1 MGYSF
6 KRQKVERDCSMHVY
20 TILLSTIILLN
31 IIFAFLVI
39 FFERK
44 DPIATWAWLMVLTFI
59 PILGFILYL
68 LIGQNLRNRK
78 MFQWDERKKLGIE
91 QVLASQLL
99 QISSNQLRTTNN
111 VIKKNQDLIYM
122 NLFNN
127 DAVLTENNAVD
138 IFTDGKEKFDQL
150 LLDIKAAKKSIHLQY
165 YIFKN
170 DGIGSKLITALTEKA
185 KEGLE
190 VRLLY
195 DELGSRTLRKRAFKE
210 LTAAG
215 GQVAV
220 FFPSKFHL
228 INLRM
233 NYRNHRKLAIID
245 GQTGYI
251 GGFNVGD
258 EYLGLHPKFGYWRDT
273 HLRIVG
279 TAIYA
284 IQTRFILDWNQAA
297 PHHEIHYSPEYFPGK
312 LDEIVGN
319 IGMQIVSSGPNS
331 EWEQIKNGYIK
342 MITAA
347 KESVFI
353 QTPYF
358 IPDTSLLDTL
368 RIAALS
374 GVDVKI
380 MIPNKPDHM
389 FVYWATYSYI
399 GEMLKAGAKV
409 YIYENGFI
417 HAKTLLVDSKISSV
431 GTANIDMRSFRLNFE
446 VNAFI
451 YSEEIST
458 TLTNGFL
465 EDMKLCTPLTLD
477 SYSKRSLWIK
487 FKESF
492 SRLLSPLL

>member
-1 MGYSF
+1 MHIYS
-6 KRQKVERDCSMHVY
+6 
-20 TILLSTIILLN
+20 ILVSAIFLLN

-39 FFERK
+39 FLERR
-44 DPIATWAWLMVLTFI
+44 DAGATWAWIMVLTFI

-68 LIGQNLRNRK
+68 LFGRNLRKRK

-99 QISSNQLRTTNN
+99 QISSNQLRTTNK

-127 DAVLTENNAVD
+127 DAVLTENNKVD
-138 IFTDGKEKFDQL
+138 IYTDGNKKFSQL
-150 LLDIKAAKKSIHLQY
+150 LADINQAKKSIHLQY

-170 DGIGSKLITALTEKA
+170 DGIGSKLINALVKKA
-185 KEGLE
+185 EEGVE

-195 DELGSRTLRKRAFKE
+195 DELGSRTLRKKAFKK
-210 LTAAG
+210 LKAAG

-228 INLRM
+228 INFRL

-245 GQTGYI
+245 GNIGYI

-258 EYLGLHPKFGYWRDT
+258 EYLGLNAKFGYWRDT
-273 HLRIVG
+273 HLRIIG

-297 PHHEIHYSPEYFPGK
+297 PHHEISYSPDYFPRK
-312 LDEIVGN
+312 TDEIIGN
-319 IGMQIVSSGPNS
+319 VGMQIVSSGPDS

-358 IPDTSLLDTL
+358 IPDASLLDTL

-374 GVDVKI
+374 GIDVKI

-417 HAKTLLVDSKISSV
+417 HAKTLMIDRQITSV

-451 YSEEIST
+451 YSKQIADV
-458 TLTNGFL
+458 LTDGFL
-465 EDMKLCTPLTLD
+465 EDMKLSTQLTLD
-477 SYSKRSLWIK
+477 KYSKRSLYIR

-492 SRLLSPLL
+492 SRLLAPIL

>member
-1 MGYSF
+1 
-6 KRQKVERDCSMHVY
+6 MHIY
-20 TILLSTIILLN
+20 TVLVSTIILLN

-39 FFERK
+39 FLERR
-44 DPIATWAWLMVLTFI
+44 DASTTWAWIMVLTFI

-68 LIGQNLRNRK
+68 LFGQNLSKRK
-78 MFQWDERKKLGIE
+78 MFQWEERKKLGVEPI
-91 QVLASQLL
+91 LASQLL
-99 QISSNQLRTTNN
+99 QISSNQLRTTNS
-111 VIKKNQDLIYM
+111 VIKANQDLIYM

-138 IFTDGKEKFDQL
+138 VFTDGHKKFEQL
-150 LLDIKAAKKSIHLQY
+150 LKDIKQAKKSVHLQY

-170 DGIGSKLITALTEKA
+170 DGIGSRLINLLVEKA
-185 KEGLE
+185 KEGVE

-195 DELGSRTLRKRAFKE
+195 DELGSRTLRRRIFKT
-210 LTAAG
+210 LKAAG
-215 GQVAV
+215 GQVEV
-220 FFPSKFHL
+220 FFPSKLHL
-228 INLRM
+228 INLRL

-245 GQTGYI
+245 GHIGYI

-258 EYLGLHPKFGYWRDT
+258 EYLGLNPKYGYWRDT
-273 HLRIVG
+273 HLRIIG
-279 TAIYA
+279 TAVYA
-284 IQTRFILDWNQAA
+284 IQTRFILDWNQAS
-297 PHHEIHYSPEYFPGK
+297 HLQGISYSPEYFPDRT
-312 LDEIVGN
+312 DEIIGN
-319 IGMQIVSSGPNS
+319 IGMQIVSSGPDS

-374 GVDVKI
+374 GIDVKI

-399 GEMLKAGAKV
+399 GEMLKAGAKI

-417 HAKTLLVDSKISSV
+417 HAKTLMVDRKITSV

-451 YSEEIST
+451 YSEAFANL
-458 TLTNGFL
+458 LTDGFL
-465 EDMKLCTPLTLD
+465 EDLQLSTQLTLEK
-477 SYSKRSLWIK
+477 YNKRSLFIR

-492 SRLLSPLL
+492 SRLLGPIL

>member
-1 MGYSF
+1 M
-6 KRQKVERDCSMHVY
+6 ERKNDMHVY
-20 TILLSTIILLN
+20 SILLSTIIVLN
-31 IIFAFLVI
+31 IFLAFLVI

-59 PILGFILYL
+59 PILGFIMYL
-68 LIGQNLRNRK
+68 LFGQNLKHRK

-91 QVLASQLL
+91 PILASQLL
-99 QISSNQLRTTNN
+99 QISSNQLRTTNE
-111 VIKKNQDLIYM
+111 VIRTNQDLIYM

-150 LLDIKAAKKSIHLQY
+150 LKDIKSAKKSIHLQY

-170 DGIGSKLITALTEKA
+170 DGIGSKLIQALVEKA
-185 KEGLE
+185 KEGVE

-195 DELGSRTLRKRAFKE
+195 DELGSRTLRKKVFKE
-210 LTAAG
+210 LKAAG
-215 GQVAV
+215 GHVEV

-228 INLRM
+228 INFRL
-233 NYRNHRKLAIID
+233 NYRNHRKLGIID
-245 GQTGYI
+245 GYIGYI

-258 EYLGLHPKFGYWRDT
+258 EYLGLNKKFGYWRDT
-273 HLRIVG
+273 HLRIIG
-279 TAIYA
+279 TAVYA
-284 IQTRFILDWNQAA
+284 IQTRFILDWNQATDQ
-297 PHHEIHYSPEYFPGK
+297 HEINYSPSYFPGK
-312 LDEIVGN
+312 TDEIIGN
-319 IGMQIVSSGPNS
+319 IGMQIVSSGPDS

-347 KESVFI
+347 KESVYI

-358 IPDTSLLDTL
+358 IPDASLLDTL

-374 GVDVKI
+374 GVDVRI

-389 FVYWATYSYI
+389 FVYWATFSYI

-417 HAKTLLVDSKISSV
+417 HAKTLMVDRKITSV

-451 YSEEIST
+451 YSEQIANK
-458 TLTNGFL
+458 LTDGFIA
-465 EDMKLCTPLTLD
+465 DMKLSSPLSLD
-477 SYSKRSLWIK
+477 TYSKRPLRIR

>member
-1 MGYSF
+1 
-6 KRQKVERDCSMHVY
+6 MHVY

-99 QISSNQLRTTNN
+99 QISSNQLRTTNE
-111 VIKKNQDLIYM
+111 VIRNNQDLIYM

-138 IFTDGKEKFDQL
+138 IYTDGKEKFDQL
-150 LLDIKAAKKSIHLQY
+150 LKDIMAAKKSIHLQY

-170 DGIGSKLITALTEKA
+170 DGIGSKLIAALTEKA

-195 DELGSRTLRKRAFKE
+195 DELGSRTLQKRAFKE
-210 LTAAG
+210 LKAAG

-245 GQTGYI
+245 GHIGYI

-258 EYLGLHPKFGYWRDT
+258 EYLGLNPKFGYWRDT

-297 PHHEIHYSPEYFPGK
+297 AHHEIHYSPDYFPGK
-312 LDEIVGN
+312 LDEIIGN

-347 KESVFI
+347 KDSVFI

-358 IPDTSLLDTL
+358 IPDASLLDTL

-374 GVDVKI
+374 GIDVKI

-417 HAKTLLVDSKISSV
+417 HAKTLLVDRKISSV

-451 YSEEIST
+451 YSEEIANS
-458 TLTNGFL
+458 LTDGFM
-465 EDMKLCTPLTLD
+465 EDMKLCTPLSLD

>member
-1 MGYSF
+1 
-6 KRQKVERDCSMHVY
+6 MHVY

-99 QISSNQLRTTNN
+99 QISSNQLRTTNE
-111 VIKKNQDLIYM
+111 VIRNNQDLIYM

-138 IFTDGKEKFDQL
+138 IYTDGKEKFDQL
-150 LLDIKAAKKSIHLQY
+150 LKDIMAAKKSIHLQY

-170 DGIGSKLITALTEKA
+170 DGIGSKLIAALTEKA

-195 DELGSRTLRKRAFKE
+195 DELGSRTLQKRAFKE
-210 LTAAG
+210 LKAAG

-245 GQTGYI
+245 GHIGYI

-258 EYLGLHPKFGYWRDT
+258 EYLGLNPKFGYWRDT

-297 PHHEIHYSPEYFPGK
+297 AHHEIHYSPDYFPGK
-312 LDEIVGN
+312 LDEIIGN

-347 KESVFI
+347 KDSVFI

-358 IPDTSLLDTL
+358 IPDASLLDTL

-374 GVDVKI
+374 GIDVKI

-417 HAKTLLVDSKISSV
+417 HAKTLLVDRKISSV

-451 YSEEIST
+451 YSEEIANS
-458 TLTNGFL
+458 LTDGFM
-465 EDMKLCTPLTLD
+465 EDMKLCTPLSLD
-477 SYSKRSLWIK
+477 SYSKRALWIK